1 MPGLLSNPQG
11 RGCHSLIKQ
20 GAMLVD
26 EPADILKDFGVV
38 PKPAQSNA
46 AGDLSPTKTPWQHSQ
61 KEGGKSHDL
70 ATGLPHDLA
79 PLQRHLLQRLRT
91 EDCLVDSL
99 LDANVADFHTLNH
112 ALLDLEVRGLVAC
125 RGGRYTIA

>member
-1 MPGLLSNPQG
+1 
-11 RGCHSLIKQ
+11 
-20 GAMLVD
+20 MLVD

-38 PKPAQSNA
+38 PKPAQSDA
-46 AGDLSPTKTPWQHSQ
+46 AGDLSPTKTPWQHLQ
-61 KEGGKSHDL
+61 KEGGKSHDV

-91 EDCLVDSL
+91 EDCLLDSL